1 MVDAIESYK
10 HIVVIT
16 YNPTEKEIEDLAS
29 WQHKN
34 YMCKSYILNCLMLN
48 LHNVY

>member
-16 YNPTEKEIEDLAS
+16 DNPTEKEIEHLAN

-34 YMCKSYILNCLMLN
+34 CMCKNYIFNCLMLN
-48 LHNVY
+48 LHDVY